1 MAGTT
6 PGTRFSR
13 PHWGHLTS
21 LPANSSFSSYDVP
34 HWQVTRTAT
43 VASVRECPNL
53 RLDREAVTR
62 RFASPYKET
71 AMRPRF
77 ALFATLAVATTAW
90 AQTPRPDSSAP
101 PVLIKAGRLI
111 DGRSDAP
118 QSGVGILIEGD
129 RIKAVGPLAQ
139 VQGQA
144 KGARVIDLS
153 QMTVLPGLIDT
164 HTHLLLQGDPTAGSY
179 NDQLLSQSTPY
190 RAILAARN
198 ARIALE
204 HGFTTIRDLETEGAM
219 YADVDVKRAVD
230 RGEIPGPRI
239 FASTRAMAP
248 TGMYPIVSDN
258 WELELPHG
266 VQPVDGV
273 EGARLAVREQVAHG
287 ADWIKFY
294 SDRRYYFGPAPDSV
308 LHSWVNFTDDE
319 ARAIVDEA
327 HRLGRKVAA
336 HAIGSD
342 GIAAALRA
350 GVNTIEHGDGMTD
363 SLLDVLV
370 AKGVYWVPTVTVAY
384 YVAGPRSGVW
394 GPMVE
399 HQRRAFTRA
408 LKKGVRIVLGTDVGG
423 FPWTELNQAK
433 EFEYYVQYGMT
444 PMQAI
449 KSGTSLAAEL
459 LGQRDLGVVAPGA
472 SADLVAVAGDPLKD
486 VTELSRVRFVMKG
499 GVTYLLP

>member
-1 MAGTT
+1 M
-6 PGTRFSR
+6 R
-13 PHWGHLTS
+13 H
-21 LPANSSFSSYDVP
+21 SFV
-34 HWQVTRTAT
+34 
-43 VASVRECPNL
+43 
-53 RLDREAVTR
+53 
-62 RFASPYKET
+62 
-71 AMRPRF
+71 
-77 ALFATLAVATTAW
+77 LFATLAVATPAR
-90 AQTPRPDSSAP
+90 AQAPRPVPTAS

-111 DGRSDAP
+111 DGRSEGP
-118 QSGVGILIEGD
+118 QAGVGILIEGD

-144 KGARVIDLS
+144 RGARVIDLS
-153 QMTVLPGLIDT
+153 QMTVLPGFIDA
-164 HTHLLLQGDPTAGSY
+164 HTHLLLQGDSTAQAY
-179 NDQLLSQSTPY
+179 NDQLLYESTPY

-204 HGFTTIRDLETEGAM
+204 HGFTAIRDLETEGAM

-230 RGEIPGPRI
+230 RGEIPGPHI

-273 EGARLAVREQVAHG
+273 EGARLAVRQQVAHG
-287 ADWIKFY
+287 ADWIKYY
-294 SDRRYYFGPAPDSV
+294 SDRRYYFTPDSV
-308 LHSWVNFTDDE
+308 LHSWVNFTDEE

-327 HRLGRKVAA
+327 HRLGRRVAA

-384 YVAGPRSGVW
+384 YVAGPRGGVW

-399 HQRRAFTRA
+399 HQRRAFTRGV
-408 LKKGVRIVLGTDVGG
+408 KKGVRIVLGTDVGG

-459 LGQRDLGVVAPGA
+459 LGQRDLGVVTAGA
-472 SADLVAVAGDPLKD
+472 YADLVAVAGDPLKD
-486 VTELSRVRFVMKG
+486 VAELSRVRFVMKG
-499 GVTYLLP
+499 GVTYVSP

>member
-1 MAGTT
+1 MHRG
-6 PGTRFSR
+6 F
-13 PHWGHLTS
+13 
-21 LPANSSFSSYDVP
+21 V
-34 HWQVTRTAT
+34 
-43 VASVRECPNL
+43 
-53 RLDREAVTR
+53 
-62 RFASPYKET
+62 
-71 AMRPRF
+71 
-77 ALFATLAVATTAW
+77 LFATLAVATPAW
-90 AQTPRPDSSAP
+90 AQAP
-101 PVLIKAGRLI
+101 PPAQTAPPLLIKAGRLI

-129 RIKAVGPLAQ
+129 RIKAVGPVAQ

-144 KGARVIDLS
+144 RGARVIDLS
-153 QMTVLPGLIDT
+153 QMTVLPGLIDA
-164 HTHLLLQGDPTAGSY
+164 HTHLLLQGDPTAQSY
-179 NDQLLSQSTPY
+179 NEQLLYQSTPY

-204 HGFTTIRDLETEGAM
+204 HGFTAIRDLETEGAM
-219 YADVDVKRAVD
+219 YADVDVKHAVD

-239 FASTRAMAP
+239 FAATRAMAP
-248 TGMYPIVSDN
+248 TGLYPIVSDN

-273 EGARLAVREQVAHG
+273 EGARLAVRQQVAHG
-287 ADWIKFY
+287 ADWIKYY
-294 SDRRYYFGPAPDSV
+294 SDRRYYFTPDSV

-319 ARAIVDEA
+319 ARAIVEEA

-384 YVAGPRSGVW
+384 YVAGPRGGVW
-394 GPMVE
+394 APMVD
-399 HQRRAFTRA
+399 HQRRAFARG

-459 LGQRDLGVVAPGA
+459 LGQRDLGVVAAGA
-472 SADLVAVAGDPLKD
+472 YADLVAVAGDPLKD

-499 GVTYLLP
+499 GVTYLSP

>member
-1 MAGTT
+1 
-6 PGTRFSR
+6 
-13 PHWGHLTS
+13 
-21 LPANSSFSSYDVP
+21 
-34 HWQVTRTAT
+34 
-43 VASVRECPNL
+43 
-53 RLDREAVTR
+53 
-62 RFASPYKET
+62 
-71 AMRPRF
+71 MRPRF
-77 ALFATLAVATTAW
+77 VLFATLAVATPAR
-90 AQTPRPDSSAP
+90 AQAPRPVQTAS

-111 DGRSDAP
+111 DGRSDGP

-139 VQGQA
+139 VQAQA
-144 KGARVIDLS
+144 RGARVIDLS
-153 QMTVLPGLIDT
+153 QMTVLPGFIDA
-164 HTHLLLQGDPTAGSY
+164 HTHLLLQGDSTAQAY
-179 NDQLLSQSTPY
+179 NDQLLYESTSY

-204 HGFTTIRDLETEGAM
+204 HGFTAIRDLETEGAM

-230 RGEIPGPRI
+230 RGEIPGPHI

-273 EGARLAVREQVAHG
+273 EGARLAVRQQVAHG
-287 ADWIKFY
+287 ADWIKYY
-294 SDRRYYFGPAPDSV
+294 SDRRYYFTPDSV

-327 HRLGRKVAA
+327 HRLGRRVAA

-384 YVAGPRSGVW
+384 YVAGPRGGVW

-399 HQRRAFTRA
+399 HQRRAFTRGV
-408 LKKGVRIVLGTDVGG
+408 KKGVRIVLGTDVGG
-423 FPWTELNQAK
+423 FPWTELDQAK

-459 LGQRDLGVVAPGA
+459 LGQRDLGVVTAGA
-472 SADLVAVAGDPLKD
+472 YADLVAVAGDPLKD
-486 VTELSRVRFVMKG
+486 VAELSRVRFVMKG
-499 GVTYLLP
+499 GVTYVSP

>member
-1 MAGTT
+1 MH
-6 PGTRFSR
+6 P
-13 PHWGHLTS
+13 
-21 LPANSSFSSYDVP
+21 SFV
-34 HWQVTRTAT
+34 
-43 VASVRECPNL
+43 
-53 RLDREAVTR
+53 
-62 RFASPYKET
+62 
-71 AMRPRF
+71 
-77 ALFATLAVATTAW
+77 LFVTLAVATPAR
-90 AQTPRPDSSAP
+90 AQAPRPVQTAS

-111 DGRSDAP
+111 DGRSDGP

-139 VQGQA
+139 VQAQA
-144 KGARVIDLS
+144 RGARVIDLS
-153 QMTVLPGLIDT
+153 QMTVLPGFIDA
-164 HTHLLLQGDPTAGSY
+164 HTHLLLQGDSTAQAY
-179 NDQLLSQSTPY
+179 NDQLLYESTPY

-204 HGFTTIRDLETEGAM
+204 HGFTAIRDLETEGAM

-230 RGEIPGPRI
+230 RGEIPGPHI

-273 EGARLAVREQVAHG
+273 EGARLAVRQQVAHG
-287 ADWIKFY
+287 ADWIKYY
-294 SDRRYYFGPAPDSV
+294 SDRRYYFTPDSV

-327 HRLGRKVAA
+327 HRLGRRVAA

-350 GVNTIEHGDGMTD
+350 GVNSVEHGDGMTD

-384 YVAGPRSGVW
+384 YVAGPRGGVW

-399 HQRRAFTRA
+399 HQRRAFTRGV
-408 LKKGVRIVLGTDVGG
+408 KKGVRIVLGTDVGG

-459 LGQRDLGVVAPGA
+459 LGQRDLGVVTAGA
-472 SADLVAVAGDPLKD
+472 YADLVAVAGDPLKD
-486 VTELSRVRFVMKG
+486 VAELSRVRFVMKG
-499 GVTYLLP
+499 GVTYVSP

>member
-1 MAGTT
+1 MHRG
-6 PGTRFSR
+6 F
-13 PHWGHLTS
+13 
-21 LPANSSFSSYDVP
+21 V
-34 HWQVTRTAT
+34 
-43 VASVRECPNL
+43 
-53 RLDREAVTR
+53 
-62 RFASPYKET
+62 
-71 AMRPRF
+71 
-77 ALFATLAVATTAW
+77 LFATLAVATPAW
-90 AQTPRPDSSAP
+90 AQAPPPAQTTP

-118 QSGVGILIEGD
+118 QSGVGIVIEGD
-129 RIKAVGPLAQ
+129 RIKAVGPVAQ

-144 KGARVIDLS
+144 RGARVIDLS
-153 QMTVLPGLIDT
+153 QMTVLPGLIDA
-164 HTHLLLQGDPTAGSY
+164 HTHLLLQGDPTAQSY
-179 NDQLLSQSTPY
+179 NEQLLYQSTPY

-204 HGFTTIRDLETEGAM
+204 HGFTAIRDLETEGAM
-219 YADVDVKRAVD
+219 YADVDVKHAVD

-239 FASTRAMAP
+239 FAATRAMAP
-248 TGMYPIVSDN
+248 TGLYPIVSDN

-273 EGARLAVREQVAHG
+273 EGARLAVRQQVAHG

-294 SDRRYYFGPAPDSV
+294 SDRRYYFTPDSV

-319 ARAIVDEA
+319 ARAIVEEA

-363 SLLDVLV
+363 SLLDVLL

-384 YVAGPRSGVW
+384 YVAGPRGGVW

-399 HQRRAFTRA
+399 HQRRAFARG

-444 PMQAI
+444 SMQAI

-459 LGQRDLGVVAPGA
+459 LGQRDLGVVAAGA
-472 SADLVAVAGDPLKD
+472 YADLVAVAGDPLKD

-499 GVTYLLP
+499 GVTYLSP